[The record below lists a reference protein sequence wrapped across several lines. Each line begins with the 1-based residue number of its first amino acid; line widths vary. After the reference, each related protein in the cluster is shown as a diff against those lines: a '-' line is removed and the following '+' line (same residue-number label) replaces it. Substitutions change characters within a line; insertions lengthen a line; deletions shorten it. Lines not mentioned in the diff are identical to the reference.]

1 MLAFIDR
8 SFKSMVVLSETIK
21 SEGAEAKLLGI
32 IQVLS
37 KFLNKYEGKKP
48 IKPELKAL
56 AMQFSTI

>member
-1 MLAFIDR
+1 
-8 SFKSMVVLSETIK
+8 
-21 SEGAEAKLLGI
+21 
-32 IQVLS
+32 LS